1 MFEYLAL
8 FKLSV
13 FLMTQYRTILD
24 MVLVIANTNTTL
36 TNGELFVKFVFH
48 VISSMKDTLIEKG
61 EMSEATAKKDKIPQK
76 I

>member
-1 MFEYLAL
+1 MKYCSYAGVLCII
-8 FKLSV
+8 
-13 FLMTQYRTILD
+13 QTICFSYD
-24 MVLVIANTNTTL
+24 TISYKTL